1 MKASSGK
8 CSQLK
13 QQNFY
18 AKRLGQDEEKQA
30 ITGLLHHYDSEIYPT
45 IEEHPLSGL
54 QCLRDKGVNE
64 QIVIAMGGHAD
75 TTGILRES

>member
-45 IEEHPLSGL
+45 IEEHSFSGL
-54 QCLRDKGVNE
+54 QFLRDKGVNE
-64 QIVIAMGGHAD
+64 EVSIAIGGHAD
-75 TTGILRES
+75 ITGIL